1 MTISAI
7 GQRGKKAEKI
17 VETLLKKL
25 NCGAGFS
32 FFRMPDTRSARN
44 FLAASPADFIYFS
57 TAMSGFLEVKST
69 THSYRIA
76 KDKISQLAVLKK
88 FEMAGARSLILI
100 HHSTEDV
107 WRVVTPGALE
117 SDVPSWDLREVT
129 THPSAEAALRSTGAF

>member
-1 MTISAI
+1 MTVSAV

-17 VETLLKKL
+17 VETLLKNL
-25 NCGAGFS
+25 NGGVGFS

-44 FLAASPADFIYFS
+44 YLAASPADFVYFS
-57 TAMSGFLEVKST
+57 KASSGFLEVKST
-69 THSYRIA
+69 THTYRIA

-107 WRVVTPGALE
+107 WRVTTPSALA
-117 SDVPSWDLREVT
+117 SDVPSWDLRDSPT
-129 THPSAEAALRSTGAF
+129 YPTAEAALLSMGYF